1 MPFDWNHFLTL
12 AEELAQKPDEASKR
26 TAISR
31 AYYSVFNPAFARAE
45 TTIGP
50 KPAGEAYHQ
59 WCWDQYTGSGDHSC
73 RQLGLNGNRMK
84 AVRVKADYRHAD
96 IPRLDEKVRRMLEDA
111 HQFLADLAALDPLFP
126 RP

>member
-12 AEELAQKPDEASKR
+12 AEELARKPDEASKR

-31 AYYSVFNPAFARAE
+31 AYYSIFNAAFSRAE

-50 KPAGEAYHQ
+50 KPPGEGFHQ
-59 WCWDQYTGSGDHSC
+59 WCWDQYTESGDHSC
-73 RQLGLNGNRMK
+73 QQLGLNGNRMK
-84 AVRVKADYRHAD
+84 AARVKADYRDAN
-96 IPRLDEKVRRMLEDA
+96 IPRLDDLVRRTLEDA
-111 HQFLADLAALDPLFP
+111 RQLQADLAALDPALP